1 MSGSHSPQMGRDLG
15 FFDAKYSVTPFC
27 DDARMAPS
35 TDTTQAPQQLAL
47 LSPGDTP
54 SLDLPLRF
62 RLDSRTRQ
70 SGLAHI
76 AAIKAQLAERAA
88 ARQAIDTPTGAPARA
103 TTRRAA

>member
-1 MSGSHSPQMGRDLG
+1 
-15 FFDAKYSVTPFC
+15 
-27 DDARMAPS
+27 MAPS

-54 SLDLPLRF
+54 SHDLPLRF

-88 ARQAIDTPTGAPARA
+88 ARQATDTQTAAPAA
-103 TTRRAA
+103 TRRAA